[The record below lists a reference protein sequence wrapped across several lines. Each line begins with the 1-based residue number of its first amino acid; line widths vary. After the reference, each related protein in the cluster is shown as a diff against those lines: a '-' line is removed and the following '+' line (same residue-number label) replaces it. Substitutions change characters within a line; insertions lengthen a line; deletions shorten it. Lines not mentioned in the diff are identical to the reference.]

1 MKLLIWIFSI
11 FSRHFR
17 LINRYEKGGIGR
29 RVYIMIL
36 TLVLAGISLGLS
48 YYVVESLFRNKES
61 RNVAIGILLGIL
73 AVCFILS
80 TLELCFVLSVTAFRI
95 AITGQALTNKK
106 RSSILANKKYY
117 DDPAYQLSEEDKKHL
132 LRFRAFDIVIGIYQL
147 VIMVALIAGI
157 AIIIL

>member
-1 MKLLIWIFSI
+1 MKLIVWIFSI

-36 TLVLAGISLGLS
+36 TLVLFAISLGLS
-48 YYVVESLFRNKES
+48 YYVIEFLFRNKES
-61 RNVAIGILLGIL
+61 QNIVLGVLLAIVAI
-73 AVCFILS
+73 CFILA
-80 TLELCFVLSVTAFRI
+80 TIELCFVLSVTAFRI